1 MTIIPLNVMKI
12 TSAWAPKQNPRKIDV
27 VSIIVN
33 RKEMVRKLNEIL
45 LFHINMLEMNLRH
58 SDSHKIFKMV
68 CCVG

>member
-1 MTIIPLNVMKI
+1 MTIIQLNVMKI
-12 TSAWAPKQNPRKIDV
+12 TSAWARKQYPRKTDV
-27 VSIIVN
+27 VSILVN
-33 RKEMVRKLNEIL
+33 RKEMVRKLNDIL

>member
-1 MTIIPLNVMKI
+1 MTIIQLNVMKI
-12 TSAWAPKQNPRKIDV
+12 TSAWAPKQYPRKIDV